1 VKGFRVCV
9 VCGYKTFSQTADFF
23 HLPRFHCDQLMAYHV
38 IHEEIEAIENATDAL
53 TMLETIVLCAGLE
66 PDMRAGMIAVIEW
79 IKKIGETE
87 DASKRSETDL

>member
-1 VKGFRVCV
+1 
-9 VCGYKTFSQTADFF
+9 
-23 HLPRFHCDQLMAYHV
+23 
-38 IHEEIEAIENATDAL
+38 
-53 TMLETIVLCAGLE
+53 MLETIVLCAGLE